1 MKQILTF
8 FLLIIAGNVLSQGQF
23 EVISDPEGKILKGV
37 LAKRDIASDTAFKW
51 YAANQKGYTAQADA
65 VNALKKNGERIRII
79 AFGGTWCG
87 DTKYILPKFYSITES
102 ANFSDDRITLIGVDR
117 SKKTI
122 GHLTE
127 ALAVVNVPT
136 FIVFKDGKEIGRVVE
151 YGKTGQWDKE
161 LAEIVN
167 QAEK

>member
-8 FLLIIAGNVLSQGQF
+8 LLLIIAGNVVSQGQF
-23 EVISDPEGKILKGV
+23 EVISDLEGKILKGV

-51 YAANQKGYTAQADA
+51 YAANQKGYTAQSDA

-87 DTKYILPKFYSITES
+87 DTKNILPKFYSITES
-102 ANFSDDRITLIGVDR
+102 ANFPDDRITLIGVDR